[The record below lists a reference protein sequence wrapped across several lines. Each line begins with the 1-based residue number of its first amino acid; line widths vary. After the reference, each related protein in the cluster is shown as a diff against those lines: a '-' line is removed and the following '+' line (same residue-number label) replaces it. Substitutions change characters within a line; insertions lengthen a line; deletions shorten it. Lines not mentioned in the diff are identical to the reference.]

1 MIALRETLWK
11 LRNKMPKISRRLFA
25 AIVAL
30 LAASSAGAAG
40 AAELKVLCS
49 GAMRAVLQQLAPVF
63 EKSSSHKLVIEYAT
77 AGKVEEKVA
86 ADEGI
91 DVAILTKPRA
101 EKLVRAAKL
110 VGGTTTVLARVPIGL
125 AVKNGAPHPDI
136 SSVEAFKRTLL
147 DARSIA
153 YVDPA
158 SGGTSGIFLAQALE
172 KLGIAAELKSKIRL
186 VSPAAGQSSPR
197 VGEVVQRGQAEIGI
211 QPISELMEVP
221 GIDIVGPLPADL
233 QSPDLVYM
241 AGSPAAAE
249 QPAPAKALIDFLAA
263 PAAAPVYKVNGME
276 PG

>member
-1 MIALRETLWK
+1 MLKIALR
-11 LRNKMPKISRRLFA
+11 LFA
-25 AIVAL
+25 VILAL
-30 LAASSAGAAG
+30 LTGLSARAAS
-40 AAELKVLCS
+40 AAEIKVVCS
-49 GAMRAVLQQLAPVF
+49 GAMRAVLQQLAPDF
-63 EKSSSHKLVIEYAT
+63 EKSSGDKLVIEYAT
-77 AGKVEEKVA
+77 AGKVEENVA
-86 ADEGI
+86 DDEAI

-125 AVKNGAPHPDI
+125 AVTKGAPYPDI

-147 DARSIA
+147 KAKSIA

-172 KLGIAAELKSKIRL
+172 KLGVAAEVKSKIRL
-186 VSPAAGQSSPR
+186 VSPPVGQSSPR
-197 VGEVVQRGQAEIGI
+197 VGEVVQRGEAEIGI
-211 QPISELMEVP
+211 QPISELMEVS

-241 AGSPAAAE
+241 AGSPTLSG
-249 QPAPAKALIDFLAA
+249 QPLPAKALIDFLAA
-263 PAAAPVYKVNGME
+263 PAAAPVYKAHGME